1 MNTEVAPINPE
12 SSYDVVQ
19 KEGMSK
25 ILIVEDDQI
34 IAEGVELYLRKEGFQ
49 TERAKDGKR
58 ALELWR
64 AFKPDLILLDIGLPE
79 LDGLEVLKTLRA
91 SDSVPVILMTARAE
105 EIDQLLGLGLGAN
118 NYITK
123 PFSLRVLVAH
133 AKAVLK
139 SHEPTV
145 QHKPLRVGSIEVDAY
160 HMSATANHRSLTLT
174 PTEFKLL
181 HHLAQ
186 TPGRAASRAELL
198 EASMPESDAL
208 ERAVDSHLKNLR
220 HKLAEAGVE
229 NAIETVWGF
238 GYRLHE
244 VK

>member
-1 MNTEVAPINPE
+1 MNVDTSFEASRE
-12 SSYDVVQ
+12 VVQ
-19 KEGMSK
+19 KVAMSK
-25 ILIVEDDQI
+25 VLIVEDEYV

-79 LDGLEVLKTLRA
+79 LDGLEVLKTLRV
-91 SDSVPVILMTARAE
+91 SDRVPVILMTARAE
-105 EIDQLLGLGLGAN
+105 EIDELLGLGLGADD
-118 NYITK
+118 YITK

-133 AKAVLK
+133 VKAVLK
-139 SHEPTV
+139 RHAPVVE
-145 QHKPLRVGSIEVDAY
+145 QKPLRVGAIEVDAY
-160 HMSATANHRSLTLT
+160 HVSVTANARPLTLT

-186 TPGRAASRAELL
+186 TPGRAVSRAELL
-198 EASMPESDAL
+198 GASVPESDAL

-220 HKLAEAGVE
+220 QKLADAGIE
-229 NAIETVWGF
+229 GAIETVWGY
-238 GYRLHE
+238 GYRLNE
-244 VK
+244 VR

>member
-1 MNTEVAPINPE
+1 MSPGVVLTNLEPSNDVARKEDMN
-12 SSYDVVQ
+12 
-19 KEGMSK
+19 K
-25 ILIVEDDQI
+25 ILIVEDDPI

-49 TERAKDGKR
+49 TERAKDGNR

-79 LDGLEVLKTLRA
+79 MDGFEVLKTVRA
-91 SDSVPVILMTARAE
+91 SDNVPVIMMTARAE
-105 EIDQLLGLGLGAN
+105 EIDQLLGLGLGAD

-133 AKAVLK
+133 AKAALK
-139 SHEPTV
+139 SQAPEAQP
-145 QHKPLRVGSIEVDAY
+145 KPLRVGAIMVDAY
-160 HMSATANHRSLTLT
+160 HVSVSANQQLLTLT

-186 TPGRAASRAELL
+186 TPGRAASRTELL
-198 EASMPESDAL
+198 EVSMPESDAL

-238 GYRLHE
+238 GYRLNE
-244 VK
+244 AT